1 MKRQNRVAF
10 FNILSV
16 LLLRGISIFT
26 MPLFTRLL
34 GDSGYGVTQIYNT
47 WVTVIAVI
55 FTMQTQGTLVNARV
69 EYPEQ
74 DQEKYQS
81 AAMGLSLSVFGVCA
95 ALVLLAI
102 GPVSQALKLPKLLVV
117 LMLVQAFGTYCINF
131 LNMKFVYEF
140 KAGRNMVMSLV
151 VTLVTLG
158 LSLAL
163 ILPMPQEQRYYGRI
177 LAIALTYGILGI
189 PSGIYI
195 LMRGKTFFRRD
206 YWRFCLGLAIPVVCY
221 NLSDLILGQSD
232 KVMVQQM
239 LGDGFAGRYGAAL
252 VLGGVMF
259 TIFSALNNTWCPFFF
274 EDMKQGKQEQVQR
287 KAANFLELFTVLSV
301 GFILLSAEVYHVA
314 VEPDFW
320 DSTWLIPL
328 FVASYYLNF
337 LCTFPINYEYFRKQ
351 TKPVAVVTIT
361 ASLINVALNWVLIQ
375 AMGMAGAAVATVIS
389 HSLQLLAHHL
399 YVRFRLGGQ
408 DYPFRLGLWGR
419 YALAFFAVLALVY
432 LTQGLWLLRWLL
444 GAAIGLW
451 ELVRI
456 KKRGVL
462 I

>member
-1 MKRQNRVAF
+1 
-10 FNILSV
+10 
-16 LLLRGISIFT
+16 
-26 MPLFTRLL
+26 
-34 GDSGYGVTQIYNT
+34 
-47 WVTVIAVI
+47 
-55 FTMQTQGTLVNARV
+55 
-69 EYPEQ
+69 
-74 DQEKYQS
+74 
-81 AAMGLSLSVFGVCA
+81 
-95 ALVLLAI
+95 
-102 GPVSQALKLPKLLVV
+102 
-117 LMLVQAFGTYCINF
+117 
-131 LNMKFVYEF
+131 
-140 KAGRNMVMSLV
+140 
-151 VTLVTLG
+151 
-158 LSLAL
+158 
-163 ILPMPQEQRYYGRI
+163 MPQEQRYYGRI

-399 YVRFRLGGQ
+399 YVRFRLGGE

-419 YALAFFAVLALVY
+419 YALAFFAVMALVY